1 MIGYRG
7 EYEYLGKVSAKLD
20 DVVNF
25 IPARLAAFMLWISSI
40 ILPGLNYK
48 SAWSIMMRDHAKT
61 PSPNAGWTMSLL
73 AGALGVTLAKE
84 GEYSLGDNNNILQT
98 SYISKA
104 VQSMYFGSGM
114 TVAVA
119 SVLILIIDMGL

>member
-1 MIGYRG
+1 
-7 EYEYLGKVSAKLD
+7 
-20 DVVNF
+20 
-25 IPARLAAFMLWISSI
+25 
-40 ILPGLNYK
+40 
-48 SAWSIMMRDHAKT
+48 
-61 PSPNAGWTMSLL
+61 MSLI

>member
-40 ILPGLNYK
+40 ILPGRDYK
-48 SAWSIMMRDHAKT
+48 SAWSIMMR
-61 PSPNAGWTMSLL
+61 TMQKLQ
-73 AGALGVTLAKE
+73 ALTQVG
-84 GEYSLGDNNNILQT
+84 Q
-98 SYISKA
+98 
-104 VQSMYFGSGM
+104 
-114 TVAVA
+114 
-119 SVLILIIDMGL
+119 